1 MVELNRRVALQR
13 EVLYVVVFCL
23 FSLFSSPLR
32 GEGRIKRFDVVELG
46 VSHVKWV
53 YLKFDAEISN
63 IDHGTS
69 DIQIE
74 KTKVGSIARVRS
86 LVPRFD
92 ETHVTFITKDGDVHT
107 FHLHYEL
114 APSIIAARIRGSVI
128 EPDDVVVPMR
138 IELSDDRTSHIT
150 FPQKVVDM
158 SVGCDSAIVDR
169 VPETDNMV
177 MAKCYPYDKSLFQ
190 ETSLTIITEDKELY
204 TFDVVY
210 NRVPSVLNFSVDNAD
225 RVGAIFSSISVN
237 ETESRILGESVI
249 EKGAQISRGVMEGKM
264 VFALQSI
271 FIKGDVVMFHLAVA
285 NNSQIDYDV
294 DFIKCYITNRKN
306 IKKQAMQREEIPP
319 LYEYV
324 RNGKREF
331 VNSKGTYHVVLFYKR
346 FTIPDK
352 HDLFFEIFE
361 KNGGRHLQF
370 SITNR
375 DLLNAKV
382 LK

>member
-1 MVELNRRVALQR
+1 MIGH
-13 EVLYVVVFCL
+13 
-23 FSLFSSPLR
+23 P
-32 GEGRIKRFDVVELG
+32 
-46 VSHVKWV
+46 
-53 YLKFDAEISN
+53 
-63 IDHGTS
+63 
-69 DIQIE
+69 
-74 KTKVGSIARVRS
+74 
-86 LVPRFD
+86 
-92 ETHVTFITKDGDVHT
+92 
-107 FHLHYEL
+107 
-114 APSIIAARIRGSVI
+114 
-128 EPDDVVVPMR
+128 
-138 IELSDDRTSHIT
+138 IT